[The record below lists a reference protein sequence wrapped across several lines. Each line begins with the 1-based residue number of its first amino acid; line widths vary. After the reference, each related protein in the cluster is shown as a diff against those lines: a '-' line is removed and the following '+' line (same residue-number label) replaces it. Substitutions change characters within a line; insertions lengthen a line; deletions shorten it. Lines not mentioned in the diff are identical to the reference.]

1 MLTRR
6 GFFKGLLGLVGA
18 AAFLPVPARAA
29 DPVAHLYTN
38 TRTLQDCICGK
49 RFCYDAAAL
58 ADNFLMIV
66 ADERA
71 WPLQEPIHFYV
82 DGVLLPPGGS
92 VYIGAAGRLH
102 LPPGRLYFRHSG
114 AELTRGRSVHP
125 RAELIFVPTVC
136 LTDAEHAR
144 LQDDAAPFNI
154 AIQKGCEA

>member
-102 LPPGRLYFRHSG
+102 LPPGRLLADKDRRRV
-114 AELTRGRSVHP
+114 TPGRAIP
-125 RAELIFVPTVC
+125 PGTILAFVPTVC
-136 LTDAEHAR
+136 LTAAEHAR